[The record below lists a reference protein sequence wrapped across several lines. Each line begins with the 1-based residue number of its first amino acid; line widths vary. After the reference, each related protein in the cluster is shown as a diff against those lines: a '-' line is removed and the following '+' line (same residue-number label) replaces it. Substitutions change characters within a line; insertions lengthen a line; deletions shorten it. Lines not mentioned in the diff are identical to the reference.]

1 MYYIIL
7 LVTNIYIY
15 ISDMIK
21 QIGIIPTSIVQNSF
35 FIIANKNVKENKN
48 TVIKKVRVPLFNIL
62 YLILWNINF
71 FKKF

>member
-21 QIGIIPTSIVQNSF
+21 QIVIIPTSIVQNSF